1 MINNFPVKTII
12 KLSQTEPVNDNDDDD
27 YHLLQLLLGD
37 EERRGQSNLIYLLHN
52 PRLLVT
58 VREVMIPT
66 LFNLQN
72 LLDLWMFAN
81 SDYTSLFVE

>member
-37 EERRGQSNLIYLLHN
+37 EERRGQSNLIYLHN
-52 PRLLVT
+52 PT
-58 VREVMIPT
+58 VREMMIPT

-72 LLDLWMFAN
+72 LLDPWMFAN